1 MIRLRLLGTVDL
13 RDSQGRELGAVLRRP
28 KLLALLGYLTVA
40 RPRGLQRRD
49 TLVAL
54 LWPELDHA
62 HARNALSQAVHALRQ
77 TLGHA
82 ALLARGEEEL
92 GVSEEGLG
100 CDVREFETALEAGRA
115 EQALELYGGGLLNGL
130 HRSGGPQFQR
140 WLDEERVRLRPRAC
154 AAPQLL
160 TEREPGAGNQGG
172 AARWGRRAAE
182 PSPVE

>member
-62 HARNALSQAVHALRQ
+62 HARNALSHAVHASRQ
-77 TLGHA
+77 RLAHA
-82 ALLARGEEEL
+82 ALLP
-92 GVSEEGLG
+92 
-100 CDVREFETALEAGRA
+100 RA
-115 EQALELYGGGLLNGL
+115 EEAVGE
-130 HRSGGPQFQR
+130 
-140 WLDEERVRLRPRAC
+140 
-154 AAPQLL
+154 
-160 TEREPGAGNQGG
+160 GAGC
-172 AARWGRRAAE
+172 WGCE
-182 PSPVE
+182 V

>member
-62 HARNALSQAVHALRQ
+62 HARNALSQAVHALRP
-77 TLGHA
+77 TPRHA
-82 ALLARGEEEL
+82 ALLAPAEEES
-92 GVSEEGLG
+92 GVSAVGS
-100 CDVREFETALEAGRA
+100 AG
-115 EQALELYGGGLLNGL
+115 
-130 HRSGGPQFQR
+130 
-140 WLDEERVRLRPRAC
+140 
-154 AAPQLL
+154 
-160 TEREPGAGNQGG
+160 
-172 AARWGRRAAE
+172 
-182 PSPVE
+182 

>member
-1 MIRLRLLGTVDL
+1 MIRLRVLGPGDL
-13 RDSQGRELGAVLRRP
+13 RGRQGRELCSVRRPP
-28 KLLALLGYLTVA
+28 KLLPLLGYLPVA

-49 TLVAL
+49 SLVAL

-77 TLGHA
+77 ALGHA

-115 EQALELYGGGLLNGL
+115 EQGLELYRGGLLHGL
-130 HRSGGPQFQR
+130 HVSGGPEFGR
-140 WLDEERVRLRPRAC
+140 WLGEEGERPRRRAV
-154 AAPQLL
+154 
-160 TEREPGAGNQGG
+160 GAG
-172 AARWGRRAAE
+172 
-182 PSPVE
+182 

>member
-13 RDSQGRELGAVLRRP
+13 RDSQGRELGSVLRRP

-77 TLGHA
+77 ALGHA
-82 ALLARGEEEL
+82 ALLARGER
-92 GVSEEGLG
+92 SEEH
-100 CDVREFETALEAGRA
+100 TS
-115 EQALELYGGGLLNGL
+115 ELQSRPHIVCRLLL
-130 HRSGGPQFQR
+130 AKKKTRP
-140 WLDEERVRLRPRAC
+140 ERQSAC
-154 AAPQLL
+154 
-160 TEREPGAGNQGG
+160 GS
-172 AARWGRRAAE
+172 ARTLSA
-182 PSPVE
+182 SN

>member
-1 MIRLRLLGTVDL
+1 MIRLQLLGTVDL

-92 GVSEEGLG
+92 GVSEEAWGATCASSRRRSKLDGPSRHWSCTEAACSTG
-100 CDVREFETALEAGRA
+100 CTCRVFQSSSAGWTRSGSGCAGARAKPPSSSPSGRRGPAIRSGRPAGRC
-115 EQALELYGGGLLNGL
+115 G
-130 HRSGGPQFQR
+130 
-140 WLDEERVRLRPRAC
+140 
-154 AAPQLL
+154 
-160 TEREPGAGNQGG
+160 
-172 AARWGRRAAE
+172 
-182 PSPVE
+182 

>member
-13 RDSQGRELGAVLRRP
+13 RDSQGRELGSVLRRP

-62 HARNALSQAVHALRQ
+62 HARNARSQAVHALRQ
-77 TLGHA
+77 ALGHA

-92 GVSEEGLG
+92 GVSEAGLW

-130 HRSGGPQFQR
+130 HVSGGPEFER
-140 WLDEERVRLRPRAC
+140 WLDEERERPGRRAGE
-154 AAPQLL
+154 AAQPV
-160 TEREPGAGNQGG
+160 TDRGAGAGQPGGG
-172 AARWGRRAAE
+172 AALG
-182 PSPVE
+182 